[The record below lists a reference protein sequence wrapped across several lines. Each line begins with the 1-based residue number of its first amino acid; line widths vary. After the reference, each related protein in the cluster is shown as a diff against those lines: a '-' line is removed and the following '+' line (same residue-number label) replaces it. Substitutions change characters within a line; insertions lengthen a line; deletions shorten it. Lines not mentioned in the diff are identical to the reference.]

1 MPTTQLPDGVEI
13 HWDQRGEG
21 PLVVIANQFF
31 SEAWVFEG
39 LTSLLAEDHR
49 VVTYDPRGTGR
60 SSRKGPYEIEVDA
73 RDLVGLVESLGPP
86 ALLIGMGD
94 GSNRAVHAA
103 AARPDLI
110 DAVVCAAGN
119 PVGATAVEGTDGLA
133 GSESVLEA
141 LMSMMETD
149 YRGALR
155 TMMSTANPAF
165 DEETLRMRVAS
176 TSDNCPQDVAA
187 ERMRS
192 WISDRA
198 LESAQA
204 LGDRLWVLESGGNP
218 WFPIEVA
225 RRSRVLI
232 PEAHIREVEDGA
244 LSRPDITVDVVRTLT
259 AAGAGTPQ
267 ERERA
272 ATERGPS

>member
-1 MPTTQLPDGVEI
+1 MAVERLPDGVEI
-13 HWDQRGEG
+13 HWDQCGEG
-21 PLVVIANQFF
+21 PLVVIVNQFF

-39 LTSLLAEDHR
+39 LTSLLAENHR

-60 SSRKGPYEIEVDA
+60 SSRTGPYEIEVDA
-73 RDLVGLVESLGPP
+73 RDLAGLLESVGPP
-86 ALLIGMGD
+86 AVLVGMGD

-103 AARPDLI
+103 AARPDLV

-155 TMMSTANPAF
+155 TMMGTANPGF

-176 TSDNCPQDVAA
+176 TSENCPQDVAA

-192 WISDRA
+192 WINDRA
-198 LESAQA
+198 VEAAQA

-218 WFPIEVA
+218 WFPIEVM

-244 LSRPDITVDVVRTLT
+244 LSRPDITADVVRALT
-259 AAGAGTPQ
+259 AEGAGSPG
-267 ERERA
+267 RERA
-272 ATERGPS
+272 APIRDPS

>member
-1 MPTTQLPDGVEI
+1 MATTKLPDGVEI
-13 HWDQRGEG
+13 HWDERGEG

-49 VVTYDPRGTGR
+49 VVTYDPRGTGH
-60 SSRKGPYEIEVDA
+60 SSRQGPYEIEADA
-73 RDLVGLVESLGPP
+73 RDLLGLVESLGPP
-86 ALLIGMGD
+86 AVLVGMGD

-110 DAVVCAAGN
+110 DVVVCAAGN

-141 LMSMMETD
+141 LMSMLEND

-155 TMMSTANPAF
+155 TMIGTANPTF
-165 DEETLRMRVAS
+165 DEETVRMRVNS
-176 TSDNCPQDVAA
+176 TCENCPQDVAA

-192 WISDRA
+192 WINDNA
-198 LESAQA
+198 LEPARA
-204 LGDRLWVLESGGNP
+204 LGDRLWILDSGGNP
-218 WFPIEVA
+218 WFPIEVT
-225 RRSRVLI
+225 RRSRKLI
-232 PEAHIREVEDGA
+232 PEAHIREVEEGA
-244 LSRPDITVDVVRTLT
+244 LSRPDITVDVVRALT
-259 AAGAGTPQ
+259 AAAGAPQ
-267 ERERA
+267 RERA

>member
-1 MPTTQLPDGVEI
+1 MPVVRLPDGVDL

-31 SEAWVFEG
+31 SEPWVFED
-39 LTSLLAEDHR
+39 LTALLADDHR
-49 VVTYDPRGTGR
+49 VVTYDPRGTGPSTQR
-60 SSRKGPYEIEVDA
+60 GPYQIDVDA
-73 RDLVGLVESLGPP
+73 RDLVALVEATGPP
-86 ALLIGMGD
+86 AVVVGMGD

-119 PVGATAVEGTDGLA
+119 PIGATAVEGTDGLA
-133 GSESVLEA
+133 GSESVMDA

-155 TMMSTANPAF
+155 TMIATANPTF
-165 DEETLRMRVAS
+165 DEETLRMRVNS
-176 TSDNCPQDVAA
+176 TCENCPQDVAA

-192 WISDRA
+192 WIGDNA
-198 LESAQA
+198 LASARA
-204 LGDRLWVLESGGNP
+204 LGDRLWVLEPGGNP

-225 RRSRVLI
+225 RRSRALI
-232 PEAHIREVEDGA
+232 PDAHIEEVEGGA
-244 LSRPDITVDVVRTLT
+244 LSRPDITVDRVRALT
-259 AAGAGTPQ
+259 VRGAGSPAGK
-267 ERERA
+267 RA
-272 ATERGPS
+272 APIRDPS

>member
-1 MPTTQLPDGVEI
+1 MPIAQLPGGVEI

-60 SSRKGPYEIEVDA
+60 SSRQGPYQIGVDA
-73 RDLVGLVESLGPP
+73 SDLVGLVESLGPP
-86 ALLIGMGD
+86 AVVVGMGD

-110 DAVVCAAGN
+110 DVVVCAAGN
-119 PVGATAVEGTDGLA
+119 PVGASAVEGTDGLA

-155 TMMSTANPAF
+155 TMIGTANPTF
-165 DEETLRMRVAS
+165 DEETLRMRVSS
-176 TSDNCPQDVAA
+176 TCENCPQDVAA

-192 WISDRA
+192 WVGDIA
-198 LESAQA
+198 LESARA
-204 LGDRLWVLESGGNP
+204 LGDRLWILEPGGNP

-225 RRSRVLI
+225 RRSRALI
-232 PEAHIREVEDGA
+232 PEAHIHEVEDGA
-244 LSRPDITVDVVRTLT
+244 LSRPDITVEFVRALT
-259 AAGAGTPQ
+259 AEGAGTP
-267 ERERA
+267 ERKRA
-272 ATERGPS
+272 APIRDP